1 MKSNPGVAAKMFETL
16 AAEHVNIEMIS
27 TSSIRV
33 SCVVAEDDVPRAVL
47 ALHQAFDL
55 DAEPES

>member
-1 MKSNPGVAAKMFETL
+1 
-16 AAEHVNIEMIS
+16 MIS

-47 ALHQAFDL
+47 ALHKAFDL
-55 DAEPES
+55 DVEPDQ